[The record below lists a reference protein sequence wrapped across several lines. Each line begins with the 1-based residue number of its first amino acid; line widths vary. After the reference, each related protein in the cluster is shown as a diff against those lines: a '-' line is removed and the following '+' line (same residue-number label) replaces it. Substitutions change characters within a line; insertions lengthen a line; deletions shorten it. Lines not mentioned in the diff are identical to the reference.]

1 MEISRNQCYNIWYKS
16 LEGAM
21 QLSLIVDNVARIR
34 EEMAH
39 AAARAGRDEKEILL
53 MAATKMND
61 ASRVREAIAAGVD
74 GCGEN
79 RVQELQQKLSQNAYE
94 GCPLHF
100 IGHLQ
105 KNKAKFLVG
114 NVELIQSVDSL
125 PLLETIDRLARQKE
139 LVQNILLEV
148 NIGGET
154 QKSGIPPEEADEF
167 AGRMK
172 EFPNLRLR
180 GFMTIPPISVEN
192 GGNLRYFEKM
202 YQLYVDI
209 KAKKY
214 DNTSIDCLSMGM
226 SDDFADAIKEG
237 TTMIRVGTSIFGSR
251 QYVKN

>member
-1 MEISRNQCYNIWYKS
+1 MNEIR
-16 LEGAM
+16 E
-21 QLSLIVDNVARIR
+21 NVSRIR
-34 EEMAH
+34 EEMAR
-39 AAARAGRDEKEILL
+39 AEAQAGRPAGEVKLL
-53 MAATKMND
+53 AATKMNY
-61 ASRVREAIAAGVD
+61 AQRVREAIAAGVD
-74 GCGEN
+74 ICGEN
-79 RVQELQQKLSQNAYE
+79 RVQELQEKNAQGAYA
-94 GCPLHF
+94 GAPLHF

-114 NVELIQSVDSL
+114 VADLIQSVDSSEL
-125 PLLETIDRLARQKE
+125 MQVLNRLAAQRGLRQDI
-139 LVQNILLEV
+139 LVEV

-154 QKSGIPPEEADEF
+154 AKSGILPEQADEM
-167 AGRMK
+167 AAQMK
-172 EFPNLRLR
+172 EYPNLRLR

-192 GGNLRYFEKM
+192 GGNLRYFAKM

-237 TTMIRVGTSIFGSR
+237 TTMIRVGTRIFGAR

>member
-1 MEISRNQCYNIWYKS
+1 MP
-16 LEGAM
+16 
-21 QLSLIVDNVARIR
+21 
-34 EEMAH
+34 
-39 AAARAGRDEKEILL
+39 
-53 MAATKMND
+53 D
-61 ASRVREAIAAGVD
+61 AQRVREAIGAGVD
-74 GCGEN
+74 ICGEN
-79 RVQELQQKLSQNAYE
+79 RVQELQEKNAQGAYA
-94 GCPLHF
+94 GAPLHF

-114 NVELIQSVDSL
+114 VADLIQSVDSSEL
-125 PLLETIDRLARQKE
+125 MQVLNRLAAQRGLRQDI
-139 LVQNILLEV
+139 LVEV

-154 QKSGIPPEEADEF
+154 AKSGILPEQADEM
-167 AGRMK
+167 AAQMK
-172 EFPNLRLR
+172 EYPNLRLR

-192 GGNLRYFEKM
+192 GGNLRYFAKM

-237 TTMIRVGTSIFGSR
+237 TTMIRVGTRIFGAR

>member
-1 MEISRNQCYNIWYKS
+1 MSNI
-16 LEGAM
+16 AD
-21 QLSLIVDNVARIR
+21 QIARIR
-34 EEMAH
+34 EEMAL
-39 AAARAGRDEKEILL
+39 AEAQAGRRPGEVLL
-53 MAATKMND
+53 LAATKMND
-61 ASRVREAIAAGVD
+61 AQRVREAIAAGVD
-74 GCGEN
+74 LCGEN
-79 RVQELQQKLSQNAYE
+79 RAQELQEKYAQGAYQ

-105 KNKAKFLVG
+105 KNKAKYLVG
-114 NVELIQSVDSL
+114 VVDVIQSVDSE
-125 PLLETIDRLARQKE
+125 PLIAVIDRLAAQKG
-139 LVQNILLEV
+139 LIQDILLEV

-154 QKSGIPPEEADEF
+154 AKSGVIPEMAEEMA
-167 AGRMK
+167 AKMV
-172 EFPNLRLR
+172 EFPHLRLR

-192 GGNLRYFEKM
+192 GGNLRYFAKM

-237 TTMIRVGTSIFGSR
+237 TTMIRVGTRIFGSR